1 MTLAASLQEAYLSR
15 HPADAARTF
24 ETMKDP
30 TLAPSLEVVSRR
42 DPMVLVPILERLSP
56 LRARALFEH
65 MPREAR
71 ARVLRAAN
79 PRLAVLLVGHLQPA
93 ELAERLADLPES
105 VRAELERLL
114 AFPEDSAGHLMDRV
128 FDPVRPEMRV
138 AEVLERLRAASI
150 RRVRSLFVVDDDGRL
165 IGRVDM
171 QDLALADLEVEIASL
186 MQRAE
191 GAVAITSPRE
201 YIVEQLEETRLDALP
216 VVDLDQRLLGVVR
229 YASLFHAVEAEAS
242 ADLLTMVGASAD
254 ERALSTFG
262 FAVRR
267 RLPWLHINLLTAFLA
282 ASVVGIFESLIAQF
296 TALAVLLPV
305 VAGQSGNAGA
315 QALAVTMRGLALR
328 EIGLRDWRA
337 VLDKE
342 APDRSGQRRGARHRM
357 RPRGLVVER
366 HHRPRPGD
374 RHRHGAVGR
383 RRRDRRRPG
392 AHRAHPGRPGS
403 GHRLVDHPDHGHRRR
418 RVLLV
423 PGNGDGAQLPALT
436 TVRASTGSITTIG
449 RIEWNAI
456 GKRMNL

>member
-1 MTLAASLQEAYLSR
+1 MSLTATLQEAYVSR
-15 HPADAARTF
+15 HPADAARVF
-24 ETMKDP
+24 ESMRET
-30 TLAPSLEVVSRR
+30 TLGPGLEAVCRR
-42 DPMVLVPILERLSP
+42 DPAVLMPLLERLSP
-56 LRARALFEH
+56 LRARALFEQ

-71 ARVLRAAN
+71 SRVLRAAN
-79 PRLAVLLVGHLQPA
+79 PRLTVLLIGHLPPA
-93 ELAERLADLPES
+93 ELAQRLADLPQS

-138 AEVLERLRAASI
+138 ADVLERLRAASI

-171 QDLALADLEVEIASL
+171 QDLALADLDVEIASL

-191 GAVAITSPRE
+191 GAVAITAPRE

-282 ASVVGIFESLIAQF
+282 ASVVGLFESLIAQF

-305 VAGQSGNAGA
+305 VAGQSGNAGS
-315 QALAVTMRGLALR
+315 QALAVTIRGLALR

-342 APDRSGQRRGARHRM
+342 VRTGLINGIVLAVVCGLGVWWWSGTLGL
-357 RPRGLVVER
+357 GLVIAVAMVLSIVAA
-366 HHRPRPGD
+366 GIA
-374 RHRHGAVGR
+374 GA
-383 RRRDRRRPG
+383 
-392 AHRAHPGRPGS
+392 
-403 GHRLVDHPDHGHRRR
+403 
-418 RVLLV
+418 LV
-423 PGNGDGAQLPALT
+423 PIVLTRIGQDPATASSIILT
-436 TVRASTGSITTIG
+436 TVTDVAGFFSFLGTATALSF
-449 RIEWNAI
+449 
-456 GKRMNL
+456 LL